1 MSDVTV
7 VGLGAMGSALAR
19 GLLRDAHRVTVWNRT
34 AVKAV
39 PLREAGAAVAPDL
52 TAAIQDSPVV
62 LVCVDD
68 YAVTRGLMAAS
79 DVRLALDGR
88 VIVQ

>member
-1 MSDVTV
+1 
-7 VGLGAMGSALAR
+7 
-19 GLLRDAHRVTVWNRT
+19 
-34 AVKAV
+34 
-39 PLREAGAAVAPDL
+39 
-52 TAAIQDSPVV
+52 VV